1 MNSNIRLTLI
11 LSGIG
16 MKLHA
21 GYLYANCMITSVGLD
36 NSQCDAE
43 TAQAQLEGIFGIILV
58 LFVRMIASKDQIEGS
73 G

>member
-1 MNSNIRLTLI
+1 MDPNIRLALI

-16 MKLHA
+16 LMLHA

-43 TAQAQLEGIFGIILV
+43 TAQAQLEGIFGIVLL